1 MFSDSDIAFMK
12 EALSLAIEAE
22 QNQEVPVGA
31 VIVKDNKVIGKG
43 RNKIIFDQDISSH
56 AEIVAI
62 RDASKNIA
70 NYRLNNCKMFVT
82 LEPCHMCAKAIV
94 DARIDSVIFAA
105 SEPKSGSLV
114 SVDNFFERISLNH
127 RVTFEMGLLEKES
140 SDLLKSF
147 FKARRG

>member
-12 EALSLAIEAE
+12 EALNLAIEAE

-62 RDASKNIA
+62 RDASKNIS

>member
-62 RDASKNIA
+62 RDASKNIS

-105 SEPKSGSLV
+105 SEPKSGSLF

-127 RVTFEMGLLEKES
+127 SVTFEMGLLEKES

>member
-1 MFSDSDIAFMK
+1 MFSDSDISFMK

-62 RDASKNIA
+62 RDASKNIS

>member
-12 EALSLAIEAE
+12 EALGLAIEAE

-62 RDASKNIA
+62 RDASKNIS

>member
-1 MFSDSDIAFMK
+1 MFSDNDIAFMK

-62 RDASKNIA
+62 RDASKNIS

>member
-62 RDASKNIA
+62 RDASKNIS

-127 RVTFEMGLLEKES
+127 RVTFKMGLLEKES

>member
-1 MFSDSDIAFMK
+1 MFLDSDIAFMK
-12 EALSLAIEAE
+12 EALNLAIEAE

-31 VIVKDNKVIGKG
+31 VIVKDNKIIGKG

-62 RDASKNIA
+62 RDASKNIS

>member
-62 RDASKNIA
+62 RDASKNIS

-127 RVTFEMGLLEKES
+127 GVTFEMGLLEKES

>member
-43 RNKIIFDQDISSH
+43 RNKIIFDQDKSSH

-127 RVTFEMGLLEKES
+127 SVTFEMGLLEKES

>member
-1 MFSDSDIAFMK
+1 MFSDIDIAFMK

-62 RDASKNIA
+62 RDASKNIS

-127 RVTFEMGLLEKES
+127 RVAFEMGLLEKES

>member
-127 RVTFEMGLLEKES
+127 SVTFEMGLLEKES

>member
-1 MFSDSDIAFMK
+1 MFLDSDIAFMK

-62 RDASKNIA
+62 RDASKNIS

-127 RVTFEMGLLEKES
+127 SVTFEMGLLEKES

>member
-62 RDASKNIA
+62 RDASKNIS

-127 RVTFEMGLLEKES
+127 RVSFEMGLLEKES

>member
-1 MFSDSDIAFMK
+1 MFSDSDISFMK

-62 RDASKNIA
+62 RDASKNIS

-127 RVTFEMGLLEKES
+127 RVAFEMGLLEKES

>member
-22 QNQEVPVGA
+22 QDQEVPVGA

-62 RDASKNIA
+62 RDASKNIS

>member
-62 RDASKNIA
+62 RDASKNIS

>member
-62 RDASKNIA
+62 RDASKNIS

-127 RVTFEMGLLEKES
+127 RVAFEMGLLEKES

>member
-1 MFSDSDIAFMK
+1 
-12 EALSLAIEAE
+12 
-22 QNQEVPVGA
+22 
-31 VIVKDNKVIGKG
+31 
-43 RNKIIFDQDISSH
+43 
-56 AEIVAI
+56 
-62 RDASKNIA
+62 
-70 NYRLNNCKMFVT
+70 
-82 LEPCHMCAKAIV
+82 MCAKAIV

>member
-1 MFSDSDIAFMK
+1 MFLDSDIAFMK

-62 RDASKNIA
+62 RDASKNIS

-127 RVTFEMGLLEKES
+127 RVAFEMGLLEKES

>member
-1 MFSDSDIAFMK
+1 
-12 EALSLAIEAE
+12 
-22 QNQEVPVGA
+22 
-31 VIVKDNKVIGKG
+31 
-43 RNKIIFDQDISSH
+43 
-56 AEIVAI
+56 
-62 RDASKNIA
+62 
-70 NYRLNNCKMFVT
+70 
-82 LEPCHMCAKAIV
+82 MCAKAIV

-127 RVTFEMGLLEKES
+127 SVTFEMGLLEKES

>member
-1 MFSDSDIAFMK
+1 MFSDNDIAFMK

-62 RDASKNIA
+62 RDASKNIS

-127 RVTFEMGLLEKES
+127 RVAFEMGLLEKES

>member
-62 RDASKNIA
+62 RDASKNIS

-127 RVTFEMGLLEKES
+127 RVRFEMGLLEKES

>member
-62 RDASKNIA
+62 RDEIRELINQHITKLHST
-70 NYRLNNCKMFVT
+70 LN
-82 LEPCHMCAKAIV
+82 
-94 DARIDSVIFAA
+94 
-105 SEPKSGSLV
+105 
-114 SVDNFFERISLNH
+114 
-127 RVTFEMGLLEKES
+127 
-140 SDLLKSF
+140 DLRYF
-147 FKARRG
+147 

>member
-62 RDASKNIA
+62 RDASKHIA

-127 RVTFEMGLLEKES
+127 SVTFEMGLLEKES

>member
-62 RDASKNIA
+62 RDASKNIS

-82 LEPCHMCAKAIV
+82 LEPCHMFAKAIV

-127 RVTFEMGLLEKES
+127 RVRFEMGLLEKES

>member
-62 RDASKNIA
+62 RDASKNIS
-70 NYRLNNCKMFVT
+70 NYRLNHCKMFVT

-127 RVTFEMGLLEKES
+127 SVTFEMGLLEKES

>member
-1 MFSDSDIAFMK
+1 MFLDSDIAFMK
-12 EALSLAIEAE
+12 EALNLAIEAE

-31 VIVKDNKVIGKG
+31 VIVKDNKIIGKG

-62 RDASKNIA
+62 RDASKNIS

-127 RVTFEMGLLEKES
+127 SVTFEMGLLEKES

>member
-1 MFSDSDIAFMK
+1 MFLDSDIAFMK

-31 VIVKDNKVIGKG
+31 VIVKDNKIIGKG

-62 RDASKNIA
+62 RDASKNIS

-127 RVTFEMGLLEKES
+127 SVTFEMGLLEKES